1 MDTENYRG
9 KNQIIKKEKKKH
21 CFKDYKDNTIHSL
34 NDVEYFLHSLNK
46 AFKCAN
52 FYKLF
57 K

>member
-1 MDTENYRG
+1 MDTENSRG
-9 KNQIIKKEKKKH
+9 ENQIIKKEKKKL
-21 CFKDYKDNTIHSL
+21 CFKDYKENTIHSL
-34 NDVEYFLHSLNK
+34 NDVEFFLHNLNK